1 VQAWGCAVSR
11 RILVLIL
18 SAIAIP
24 ATAQTFGFSVRA
36 PAACLPVGNAMY
48 RLAAPGT
55 QAEYTVRIDPAA
67 PAPDVRIHL
76 AESPDEADFVLV
88 DDDGEAPHGCHGAAI
103 RSVMI
108 DAATSTPD
116 LVVGLS
122 ADPAS
127 ADTRIYVRSHAFAPE
142 SAAALLATAHLAGRR
157 HGRVANHSN

>member
-1 VQAWGCAVSR
+1 MSR

-36 PAACLPVGNAMY
+36 PATCLPVGNAMY
-48 RLAAPGT
+48 RLAAPGAP
-55 QAEYTVRIDPAA
+55 AEYTVRIDPAA
-67 PAPDVRIHL
+67 NAPDVRVHL

-88 DDDGEAPHGCHGAAI
+88 DDGEAAHGCDGAAI
-103 RSVMI
+103 RRVKI
-108 DAATSTPD
+108 DAAASAPD

-122 ADPAS
+122 ADPAA

-142 SAAALLATAHLAGRR
+142 SAAALLATAHLVGRKR
-157 HGRVANHSN
+157 GRVADRSN

>member
-1 VQAWGCAVSR
+1 VSR

-24 ATAQTFGFSVRA
+24 ATAQTFGFSIRG
-36 PAACLPVGNAMY
+36 PEACLPVGNVMY
-48 RLAAPGT
+48 RLAASGAP
-55 QAEYTVRIDPAA
+55 AEYTVRIDPAA
-67 PAPDVRIHL
+67 SAPDVRVHL

-88 DDDGEAPHGCHGAAI
+88 DDGETAHGCHGAAI
-103 RSVMI
+103 RSVRI
-108 DAATSTPD
+108 DAAASAPD

-142 SAAALLATAHLAGRR
+142 SAAALLATAHLVGRK

>member
-1 VQAWGCAVSR
+1 VSR

-55 QAEYTVRIDPAA
+55 AAEYTVRIDPGAH
-67 PAPDVRIHL
+67 APDVRIHL
-76 AESPDEADFVLV
+76 AESPDEADYVLV
-88 DDDGEAPHGCHGAAI
+88 DDGEPPHGCDGTAI
-103 RSVMI
+103 RNVRI
-108 DAATSTPD
+108 DAAASAPD

-122 ADPAS
+122 ADPAG
-127 ADTRIYVRSHAFAPE
+127 ADYRIYVRSHAFAPE

>member
-1 VQAWGCAVSR
+1 MVSR

-24 ATAQTFGFSVRA
+24 ATAQTFGFSVQA

-55 QAEYTVRIDPAA
+55 PAEYTVRIDPAA

-88 DDDGEAPHGCHGAAI
+88 DDGEAPHACHGAAI

-108 DAATSTPD
+108 DAATRAPD
-116 LVVGLS
+116 LMVGLS

-127 ADTRIYVRSHAFAPE
+127 ADYRIYVRSHAFAPE
-142 SAAALLATAHLAGRR
+142 SAAALLAAAHLAGRKQ
-157 HGRVANHSN
+157 GRVANHSN

>member
-1 VQAWGCAVSR
+1 MSR

-67 PAPDVRIHL
+67 KFFVGFEIFAGGDHDRVFDRVDHDLRVDSFFPADLIDCLKKQIRHRY
-76 AESPDEADFVLV
+76 SPLRRAF
-88 DDDGEAPHGCHGAAI
+88 
-103 RSVMI
+103 S
-108 DAATSTPD
+108 
-116 LVVGLS
+116 S
-122 ADPAS
+122 AQ
-127 ADTRIYVRSHAFAPE
+127 
-142 SAAALLATAHLAGRR
+142 
-157 HGRVANHSN
+157 SNCNRDS

>member
-1 VQAWGCAVSR
+1 MQGWGCVVSR

-48 RLAAPGT
+48 RLAAPGA

-67 PAPDVRIHL
+67 PDVRIHL
-76 AESPDEADFVLV
+76 AASPDEADFVLV
-88 DDDGEAPHGCHGAAI
+88 DDGEVPHGCHGAAI
-103 RSVMI
+103 RSVTI
-108 DAATSTPD
+108 DAAASAPD

-127 ADTRIYVRSHAFAPE
+127 ADYRIYVRSHAFAPE
-142 SAAALLATAHLAGRR
+142 SAAALLATAHLAGRK

>member
-1 VQAWGCAVSR
+1 MSR

-48 RLAAPGT
+48 RLAAPGA
-55 QAEYTVRIDPAA
+55 QAQYTVRIDPAA
-67 PAPDVRIHL
+67 TAPDVRIHL

-88 DDDGEAPHGCHGAAI
+88 DDGEAPHGCDGAPI
-103 RSVMI
+103 RSVKI
-108 DAATSTPD
+108 DAAASAPD
-116 LVVGLS
+116 LVVGMS

-127 ADTRIYVRSHAFAPE
+127 ADYRIYVRSQAFAPE
-142 SAAALLATAHLAGRR
+142 SAAALLATAHLVGRK